1 MNIFSKT
8 NKSVAEAASKVMA
21 STPPVKKEEPK
32 VEQVSQS
39 YADVIASSG
48 ARPRFD
54 IAKRMMKEESGED
67 KRTLHNARQDDQQS
81 SDAKTDQKA
90 KLDHDPKWPKPHAPV
105 DGRTTGPSHVDE
117 GIDANLNVNGQIGMR
132 GVYTAG
138 SKKSVRELAKAGI
151 KKILKKKGK

>member
-67 KRTLHNARQDDQQS
+67 KRTLHNARSDDSQS
-81 SDAKTDQKA
+81 NEAKEVQKA
-90 KLDHDPKWPKPHAPV
+90 KLPHNPVWPKPHATLNK
-105 DGRTTGPSHVDE
+105 TTGPSHVDE
-117 GIDANLNVNGQIGMR
+117 GIDAGLINNYALKLPAPV
-132 GVYTAG
+132 GV
-138 SKKSVRELAKAGI
+138 KELAKAGI

>member
-54 IAKRMMKEESGED
+54 IAKRMMKEESGKD
-67 KRTLHNARQDDQQS
+67 KRTLHNATSDDSQS
-81 SDAKTDQKA
+81 NEAKEVQKA
-90 KLDHDPKWPKPHAPV
+90 KLPRNPVWPKSHSPI
-105 DGRTTGPSHVDE
+105 DGINKTTGQFHVDE
-117 GIDANLNVNGQIGMR
+117 GIDAGLINNYALKLPAPV
-132 GVYTAG
+132 GV
-138 SKKSVRELAKAGI
+138 KELAKAGI
-151 KKILKKKGK
+151 KKNSKKER